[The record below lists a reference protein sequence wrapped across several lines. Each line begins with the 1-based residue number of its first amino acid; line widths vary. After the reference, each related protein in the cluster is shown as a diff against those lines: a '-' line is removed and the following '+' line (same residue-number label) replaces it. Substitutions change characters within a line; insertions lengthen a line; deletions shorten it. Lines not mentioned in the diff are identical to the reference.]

1 MLARWLL
8 GSEWRHH
15 PLRLT
20 IAVCAIALGVAL
32 GYAID
37 LINGA
42 SVAEFSSALK
52 SLAGES
58 DLQVRASS
66 DYFDEKIYPLVAQQ
80 AGVINARPI
89 LDLRVKVANQQ
100 QSLSLIGIDSLRT
113 GNSDLLPL
121 PDTDQFDAILAA
133 DTVFLS
139 SAAQS
144 WLRTAPGQ
152 TVRLNDKTLRV
163 AGSVG
168 NARSGQRIALMD
180 IASAQWQ
187 FQRLGQLSRI
197 EVRLRQGADLAQM
210 QAQLQALLQP
220 HGAFSVTPLAQQEQ
234 KAHTMSRAYRVNL
247 NMLALVALFTGA
259 FLIFSNQALSV
270 MRRRSQFALLR
281 VLGWTQRQLLFY
293 LLLEGLILGL
303 LGSLAGIALGFTLA
317 QLGLQLLGG
326 DLGGGYFS
334 GVTPAIRFAP
344 FTALFFMLLGSVVA
358 LAGSA
363 LPAWQAAQQATATN
377 LRALPDAPPGRPTLA
392 ICALLLAALFTQFPA
407 IGELP
412 LFGYA
417 AIFLLLIGTIALT
430 PRLAQGA
437 FSLLLNWQKPHPVL
451 SLALARLSNQARQS
465 GIALSGLL
473 ASFSLMVAMAI
484 MVHSFR
490 FSVDQWLHQVL
501 PAQVYLRT
509 LENPLTPAQQQQIAS
524 LNGVARV
531 EFRRIQN
538 LSLDSKR
545 PAVMLIAGK
554 APDELL
560 LARLS
565 GAAAPNTTPIWVSE
579 AIVDLYGWHVG
590 QIVTLPLA
598 SQRQNC
604 QVAGIWRDY
613 GRQFGSI
620 IITSAPYQKFTGDLV
635 ANDAALWLNH
645 DASPGTTPGS
655 TPAAVISQIR
665 KLPFGQQLEVA
676 EPGAIR
682 AMSLTIFD
690 RSFAIT
696 YLLELAAI
704 LIGLFGVATSFS
716 AQTLA
721 RIREFG
727 MLRHFGYQKSQIMAL
742 LSVEAAGLAALGIAM
757 GALLGYAISLILV
770 YIVNPQSF
778 HWRIQMNVPWGLL
791 LGSAVVL
798 WLAATVSALLSGRQ
812 AISTDAI
819 RAVHEE

>member
-8 GSEWRHH
+8 ASEWRQH

-89 LDLRVKVANQQ
+89 LDIKVQAANQA

-113 GNSDLLPL
+113 GSNDLFPL
-121 PDTDQFDAILAA
+121 PAKDQPDDILAA

-144 WLRTAPGQ
+144 WLHTAPGQ
-152 TVRLNDKTLRV
+152 SVRLNDKTLRV

-197 EVRLRQGADLAQM
+197 EIRLRQGANLAQM

-220 HGAFSVTPLAQQEQ
+220 YGAFSVTPLAQQEQ
-234 KAHTMSRAYRVNL
+234 KAATMSRAYRVNL

-281 VLGWTQRQLLFY
+281 VLGWTERQLLFY

-303 LGSLAGIALGFTLA
+303 LGSLLGIALGLALA

-326 DLGGGYFS
+326 DLGAGYFS
-334 GVTPAIRFAP
+334 GVPPTIRFAP
-344 FTALFFMLLGSVVA
+344 FTALFFLLLGSVVA

-363 LPAWQAAQQATATN
+363 LPAWQAAQQPTAAN
-377 LRALPDAPPGRPTLA
+377 LRALPGAPPGRPTLA
-392 ICALLLAALFTQFPA
+392 ISSLMLAALFSQFPA

-417 AIFLLLIGTIALT
+417 AIFLLLIGSIALT
-430 PRLAQGA
+430 PRLANRC
-437 FSLLLNWQKPHPVL
+437 FSLILRWHKPHPIF
-451 SLALARLSNQARQS
+451 SLALARLSNQASQS

-473 ASFSLMVAMAI
+473 ASFSLMVAMGI

-490 FSVDQWLHQVL
+490 FSVDQWLLQVL

-509 LENPLTPAQQQQIAS
+509 TQNPLSPAQQQNIAS
-524 LNGVARV
+524 LAGVAKV

-538 LSLDSKR
+538 LSLDPQR
-545 PAVMLIAGK
+545 PAVMLISGTP
-554 APDELL
+554 PDQTL

-565 GAAAPNTTPIWVSE
+565 TPAAPNTTPIWVSE
-579 AIVDLYGWHVG
+579 AILDLYGWQVG
-590 QIVTLPLA
+590 QTITLPLA
-598 SQRQNC
+598 SQQQRC

-613 GRQFGSI
+613 GRQFGAI
-620 IITSAPYQKFTGDLV
+620 IIAPTPYQQITGDLV
-635 ANDAALWLNH
+635 ANDGALWLTPN
-645 DASPGTTPGS
+645 TTPAS
-655 TPAAVISQIR
+655 VISQI
-665 KLPFGQQLEVA
+665 KQLPFASGLEVA

-696 YLLELAAI
+696 WLLELAAI

-742 LSVEAAGLAALGIAM
+742 LSVESACLAALGIAM
-757 GALLGYAISLILV
+757 GALVGYAISLILV
-770 YIVNPQSF
+770 YVVNPQSF
-778 HWRIQMNVPWGLL
+778 HWRIQMSLPWGLL
-791 LGSAVVL
+791 LTSAIVL
-798 WLAATVSALLSGRQ
+798 WLAATVSVLLSGRQ

-819 RAVHEE
+819 RAVREE